1 MPELLYF
8 EIRFMV
14 QKETV
19 LTAFLA
25 IRCGL
30 WQSKAAPG
38 GNVAAGDLGHPVAAE
53 HVHRPRHARHIAFQA
68 AGGKLPAFAPPTIG
82 L

>member
-8 EIRFMV
+8 EICFMV

-25 IRCGL
+25 IRCCML
-30 WQSKAAPG
+30 IALKDHAASNAAHDGHG
-38 GNVAAGDLGHPVAAE
+38 GHLGHGLK
-53 HVHRPRHARHIAFQA
+53 
-68 AGGKLPAFAPPTIG
+68 AGRDGG
-82 L
+82 

>member
-8 EIRFMV
+8 EICFMV

-25 IRCGL
+25 IRCCML
-30 WQSKAAPG
+30 IALKDYAAMHGRALDTP
-38 GNVAAGDLGHPVAAE
+38 
-53 HVHRPRHARHIAFQA
+53 HA
-68 AGGKLPAFAPPTIG
+68 
-82 L
+82 